1 MSERVSVCVC
11 MRERVCMCVSVCGRV
26 NKIRLYHFIF
36 KKFVCVLCMNVCMC
50 ECVCV
55 CERVILRV

>member
-1 MSERVSVCVC
+1 VYVC
-11 MRERVCMCVSVCGRV
+11 VCGRV
-26 NKIRLYHFIF
+26 NKVRLYHFIF

-55 CERVILRV
+55 CERERESDFEGVENKVKQKMEAK